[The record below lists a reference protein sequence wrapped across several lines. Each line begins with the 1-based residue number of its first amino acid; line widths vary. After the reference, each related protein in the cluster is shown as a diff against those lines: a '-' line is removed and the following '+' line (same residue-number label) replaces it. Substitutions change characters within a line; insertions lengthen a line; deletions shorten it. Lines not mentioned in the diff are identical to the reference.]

1 MAVPVSATQEI
12 NPGAI
17 VELFTLTL
25 DSTLHGASTV
35 YRFHNGANLN
45 SNGKVVWNGNQY
57 ERFPIQCEGFEFSG
71 RGTLPRPT
79 ISISNILGTITA
91 IMQNVNET
99 TVGNDLNGTK
109 LVRIRTLVR
118 FLDAVNFPGNT
129 NPHGTPD
136 PTAEFPQEI
145 YFLDRKISENR
156 GIVQWEAISALDL
169 VNVKLP
175 KRIAT
180 RSIFPGIGTFVG

>member
-45 SNGKVVWNGNQY
+45 SNGKVVWNGNEY
-57 ERFPIQCEGFEFSG
+57 ERFPIQCEGFEFTG
-71 RGTLPRPT
+71 RGTLPRPR

-169 VNVKLP
+169 VNVNLP

>member
-25 DSTLHGASTV
+25 NSTLHGASTV

-57 ERFPIQCEGFEFSG
+57 ERFPIQCEGFEFTG
-71 RGTLPRPT
+71 TGTLPRPT

-169 VNVKLP
+169 VNVNLP

>member
-45 SNGKVVWNGNQY
+45 SNGKVVWNGNEY
-57 ERFPIQCEGFEFSG
+57 ERFPIQCEGFEFTG
-71 RGTLPRPT
+71 RGTLPRPR

-99 TVGNDLNGTK
+99 TIGNDLNGTK

-169 VNVKLP
+169 VNVNLP

>member
-45 SNGKVVWNGNQY
+45 SNGKVVWNGNEY
-57 ERFPIQCEGFEFSG
+57 ERFPIQCEGFEFTG

-99 TVGNDLNGTK
+99 TIGNDLNGTK

-145 YFLDRKISENR
+145 YFLDRKVSENR
-156 GIVQWEAISALDL
+156 GVVQWEAISALDL